1 MNDPVVLTQM
11 VGFAMFL
18 WLGTY
23 LLLRSGQ
30 RSVLTLVSVG
40 GLLAQA
46 VFWAVSVFSYTAT
59 SPTTLVWLDRVFWW
73 SSVLPMAAWFHF
85 CSLAVRRLTRQ
96 RNNQRDRLIVLA
108 VYAVALVLIVL
119 GSTTNLITNFSA
131 PPQRTDRYLDLQAG
145 GAYGLHL
152 GYIGVVGATAL
163 AYLVRAWRSVAHAE
177 QAEARAIR
185 AQLQLLLSGAVL
197 FLLGA
202 LGVAFAAFFNV
213 RALLAQLPAYVCLL
227 AGLGAVG
234 YGIAQFSLLLEGQ
247 GIKRDF
253 FYGLTGIA
261 LLNLLYVA
269 VLVPTGAPAPGS
281 VVALVGLVTLSHT
294 LFDWGCSAWD
304 KLFFNRDEQAARAEA
319 RDYAIVLGTDP
330 VQAPFEPASPVFET
344 EPEPELNQQSTA
356 ATDTLPT
363 TTLDVPDPK
372 AFCTLVRRAITGI
385 KSSPQLAKSPLLSL
399 ELIDQRVQQ
408 SGQPN
413 HRLNRVAALRDLLIE
428 QIEALQPNH
437 RQGSVVSDAWRF
449 YNVLYYPYVRGTNR
463 KSALAEARR
472 LAQERQRSGQC
483 EPSELEQALA
493 WLADVEEDTFYK
505 WQRRASDTI
514 ATLLWEENERAKQGQ
529 RDTVTR

>member
-1 MNDPVVLTQM
+1 MNDPVVLTQI

-18 WLGTY
+18 WLGAY
-23 LLLRSGQ
+23 LLLRSEQ

-46 VFWAVSVFSYTAT
+46 VFWAVSAFSYTAT
-59 SPTTLVWLDRVFWW
+59 SPATLIWLDRVFWW

-85 CSLAVRRLTRQ
+85 CNLAVRRLTTQ
-96 RNNQRDRLIVLA
+96 RNNERDRIIVLA
-108 VYAVALVLIVL
+108 VYAMALVLIVL
-119 GSTTNLITNFSA
+119 GSTTDLITNFSA

-145 GAYGLHL
+145 SAYGLHL
-152 GYIGVVGATAL
+152 GYIGVVGAAAL
-163 AYLVRAWRSVAHAE
+163 AYLVRAWRSVAHDQ
-177 QAEARAIR
+177 QADVRAIR
-185 AQLQLLLSGAVL
+185 AQLQLLLGGAVL
-197 FLLGA
+197 FLVGA

-213 RALLAQLPAYVCLL
+213 RALPAQLPAYVCLL
-227 AGLGAVG
+227 AGLGVVG

-261 LLNLLYVA
+261 LLNLVYVV
-269 VLVPTGAPAPGS
+269 VLIPTAAPSPRT

-294 LFDWGCSAWD
+294 LFDWGRGAWD

-319 RDYAIVLGTDP
+319 RDYAVVLGTDP
-330 VQAPFEPASPVFET
+330 VPTPFEPMPVEIEPET
-344 EPEPELNQQSTA
+344 EPELNPQPTA
-356 ATDTLPT
+356 ATNTIHPAT
-363 TTLDVPDPK
+363 FDVPDQK
-372 AFCTLVRRAITGI
+372 AFRTLVRRAITGI
-385 KSSPQLAKSPLLSL
+385 KSAPQLAKSPLLSM
-399 ELIDQRVQQ
+399 ELIDRRVRQ
-408 SGQPN
+408 SGQAD

-428 QIEALQPNH
+428 QIEALQPSD

-472 LAQERQRSGQC
+472 LAQERQRNGQRV
-483 EPSELEQALA
+483 PSELEQVLH

-514 ATLLWEENERAKQGQ
+514 ATLLWEENERARTQ
-529 RDTVTR
+529 R